1 MKRLFGGK
9 VVQYCEVRSVTLPA
23 DIAVAAIVV
32 LDLLPAQRLSPVT
45 VSMIASRNID
55 DA

>member
-1 MKRLFGGK
+1 MKKLFGGK

-23 DIAVAAIVV
+23 DIEVAAIVV

-45 VSMIASRNID
+45 VSMIATQSR
-55 DA
+55 AET